1 MTRMDLLPW
10 LDRPD
15 SERVAEIRSLP
26 LSKVVRDDLL
36 AMIVGGSLRPG
47 DRINEPDVAR
57 RLEVSRVPVREA
69 LRELESTGLVVSRKH
84 AGVFVRELKAS
95 EIRNLYQLRAVFD
108 GLAGLCVTERPE
120 SLRGALR
127 EQLSASIA
135 AMRRAA
141 SLGLLQEYYR
151 ANLQFHWDIVT
162 AADNPE
168 LESSYRSLIQKLHL
182 SRLRNLS
189 QARSMQASIQE
200 HEAIAEA
207 LAAGDGA
214 RARTL
219 LESHVNDA
227 WSRLNK
233 EAT

>member
-15 SERVAEIRSLP
+15 SDRVAEIRSIP
-26 LSKVVRDDLL
+26 LSRVVRDELL
-36 AMIVGGSLRPG
+36 SLIVGGSLRPG

-84 AGVFVRELKAS
+84 AGVFVRELTAS

-108 GLAGLCVTERPE
+108 GLAGRCVTERAE
-120 SLRGALR
+120 TVRDLLRV
-127 EQLSASIA
+127 QLSSSIA
-135 AMRRAA
+135 AMRQASAA
-141 SLGLLQEYYR
+141 GDVQDYYR

-162 AADNPE
+162 AAGNPE
-168 LESSYRSLIQKLHL
+168 LESSYRSVIQKLHL
-182 SRLRNLS
+182 ARLRNLS
-189 QARSMQASIQE
+189 QASSMQASIHE

-207 LAAGDGA
+207 IAAGDGA
-214 RARTL
+214 QARTL

-233 EAT
+233 EAS

>member
-1 MTRMDLLPW
+1 MEWLPW
-10 LDRPD
+10 IERPD
-15 SERVAEIRSLP
+15 AERLAEIRTLP
-26 LSKVVRDDLL
+26 LSKVVRDEVL
-36 AMIVGGSLRPG
+36 AMIVGGSLQPG

-84 AGVFVRELKAS
+84 AGVFVRELS
-95 EIRNLYQLRAVFD
+95 PVEIRHLYQLRAVFD
-108 GLAGLCVTERPE
+108 GLAGRCVAEQPKPIRMALCERLE
-120 SLRGALR
+120 
-127 EQLSASIA
+127 ASIA
-135 AMRRAA
+135 AMRSA
-141 SLGLLQEYYR
+141 SVQGGLQDYYR
-151 ANLQFHWDIVT
+151 ANLQFHWDIVIT
-162 AADNPE
+162 ADNPE
-168 LESSYRSLIQKLHL
+168 LESSYRSLIQKLHV

-189 QARSMQASIQE
+189 QASSMQASIAE

-207 LAAGDGA
+207 LSVGDAA

-233 EAT
+233 EAS

>member
-1 MTRMDLLPW
+1 MEWLPW
-10 LDRPD
+10 LERPD
-15 SERVAEIRSLP
+15 AERVAEIRALP
-26 LSKVVRDDLL
+26 LSKVVRDEVL

-84 AGVFVRELKAS
+84 AGVFVRELS
-95 EIRNLYQLRAVFD
+95 PVEIRHLYQLRAVFD
-108 GLAGLCVTERPE
+108 GLAGRCVTEQSQPIRK
-120 SLRGALR
+120 ALCER
-127 EQLSASIA
+127 LGASIA
-135 AMRRAA
+135 AMRSA
-141 SLGLLQEYYR
+141 SVRGVLQDYYR
-151 ANLQFHWDIVT
+151 ANLQFHWDIVI
-162 AADNPE
+162 AAGNPE
-168 LESSYRSLIQKLHL
+168 LESSYRSLIQKLHV

-189 QARSMQASIQE
+189 QASSMQASIAE
-200 HEAIAEA
+200 HESIAEA
-207 LAAGDGA
+207 LVVGDGD

-233 EAT
+233 EAS